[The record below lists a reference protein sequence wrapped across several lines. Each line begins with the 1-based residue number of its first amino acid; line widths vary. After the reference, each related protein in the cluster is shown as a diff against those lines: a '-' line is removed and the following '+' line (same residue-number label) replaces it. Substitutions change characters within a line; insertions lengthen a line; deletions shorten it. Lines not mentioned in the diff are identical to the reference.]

1 MMSLAMIL
9 LLGFFLIT
17 GVMVTSDVTNSA
29 TPSRHQKMTTTSTAT
44 ATSPMMTEQ
53 RRVFDFERLQANL
66 DHRQHRQHQRQ
77 QQQKQRQQSTTDR
90 RVIPW
95 VSIAVLLNILFFF
108 RSIAAPFFDPLVS
121 NTYNNCSP
129 RFVGPTG
136 EGSTIV
142 IANCAYNCIIVAC
155 RYSRSN

>member
-1 MMSLAMIL
+1 MIL
-9 LLGFFLIT
+9 LLGLFLIST
-17 GVMVTSDVTNSA
+17 SGVMVTSDTYSA
-29 TPSRHQKMTTTSTAT
+29 TPSRHQKMTTTSTST
-44 ATSPMMTEQ
+44 ASSPMMTEQ

-66 DHRQHRQHQRQ
+66 DHRQHRQHRQHHQ
-77 QQQKQRQQSTTDR
+77 QQQKQQQQSTTDR

-136 EGSTIV
+136 
-142 IANCAYNCIIVAC
+142 
-155 RYSRSN
+155 

>member
-1 MMSLAMIL
+1 MTSLAMIL
-9 LLGFFLIT
+9 LLGLFLIST
-17 GVMVTSDVTNSA
+17 SGVVTSDVTNSA
-29 TPSRHQKMTTTSTAT
+29 TPSRHQKMTTTAT
-44 ATSPMMTEQ
+44 TPMMTEQ

-66 DHRQHRQHQRQ
+66 DHRQ
-77 QQQKQRQQSTTDR
+77 QQQKLQKQQQQSTTDR

-121 NTYNNCSP
+121 ITYNNCSP

-142 IANCAYNCIIVAC
+142 LANCAYNFIVVAC
-155 RYSRSN
+155 QYSRSN